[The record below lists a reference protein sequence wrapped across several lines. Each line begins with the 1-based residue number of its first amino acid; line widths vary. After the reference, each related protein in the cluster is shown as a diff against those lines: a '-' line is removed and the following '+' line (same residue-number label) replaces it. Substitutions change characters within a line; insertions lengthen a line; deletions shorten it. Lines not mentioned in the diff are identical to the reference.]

1 MNTAVNRVFGTAL
14 ALGSLLI
21 GTCAAHG
28 QYAPTQTTP
37 RTSNP
42 VPASVRLPQS
52 AEQRLAAMDKDGNG
66 TISEDEYEDSITNIF
81 RDLDADHNNRV
92 SADELS
98 SASAPQHEGML
109 SPADRIRRIDMLP
122 EPWRTFTLVNPVVY
136 LVSGMRWSF
145 YGISD
150 VNVGLSA
157 AAILGFLV
165 LCLLTVWWIFR
176 TGYKLKA

>member
-1 MNTAVNRVFGTAL
+1 MNTAVTRVVGTAL

-66 TISEDEYEDSITNIF
+66 TISEDEYEDAIANIF

-109 SPADRIRRIDMLP
+109 SPADRIRRIDMNTDGELT
-122 EPWRTFTLVNPVVY
+122 EEELKRGAEKAFQILDTNGDDALD
-136 LVSGMRWSF
+136 LGELKSG
-145 YGISD
+145 G
-150 VNVGLSA
+150 G
-157 AAILGFLV
+157 
-165 LCLLTVWWIFR
+165 
-176 TGYKLKA
+176 

>member
-1 MNTAVNRVFGTAL
+1 MNTAVTRVVGTAL

-66 TISEDEYEDSITNIF
+66 TISEDEYEDSIANIF

-109 SPADRIRRIDMLP
+109 SPADRIRRIDMNTDGELT
-122 EPWRTFTLVNPVVY
+122 EEELSRGAEKAFQILDTNGDDALD
-136 LVSGMRWSF
+136 LGELKSG
-145 YGISD
+145 G
-150 VNVGLSA
+150 G
-157 AAILGFLV
+157 
-165 LCLLTVWWIFR
+165 
-176 TGYKLKA
+176 

>member
-109 SPADRIRRIDMLP
+109 SPADRIRRIDMNTDGELT
-122 EPWRTFTLVNPVVY
+122 EEELQRGAEKAFSILDTNGDDALD
-136 LVSGMRWSF
+136 LGELKSG
-145 YGISD
+145 G
-150 VNVGLSA
+150 G
-157 AAILGFLV
+157 
-165 LCLLTVWWIFR
+165 
-176 TGYKLKA
+176 

>member
-1 MNTAVNRVFGTAL
+1 MNTAVTRVFGTAL

-28 QYAPTQTTP
+28 QYAPTQSTP

-66 TISEDEYEDSITNIF
+66 TISEDEYEDAIANIF

-109 SPADRIRRIDMLP
+109 SPADRIRRIDMNNDGELT
-122 EPWRTFTLVNPVVY
+122 EEELKRGAETAFHILDT
-136 LVSGMRWSF
+136 SG
-145 YGISD
+145 D
-150 VNVGLSA
+150 DALD
-157 AAILGFLV
+157 LGE
-165 LCLLTVWWIFR
+165 
-176 TGYKLKA
+176 LKSGGG

>member
-1 MNTAVNRVFGTAL
+1 MNTAVTRVFGTAL

-66 TISEDEYEDSITNIF
+66 TISEDEYEDSIANIF

-109 SPADRIRRIDMLP
+109 SPADRIRRIDMNTDGELT
-122 EPWRTFTLVNPVVY
+122 EEELSRGAEKAFQILDTNGDDALD
-136 LVSGMRWSF
+136 LGELKSG
-145 YGISD
+145 G
-150 VNVGLSA
+150 G
-157 AAILGFLV
+157 
-165 LCLLTVWWIFR
+165 
-176 TGYKLKA
+176 

>member
-1 MNTAVNRVFGTAL
+1 MNTAVTRVFGTAL

-28 QYAPTQTTP
+28 QYAPTQSTP

-66 TISEDEYEDSITNIF
+66 TISEDEYEDSIANIF

-109 SPADRIRRIDMLP
+109 SPADRIRRIDMNTDGELT
-122 EPWRTFTLVNPVVY
+122 EEELSRGAEKAFQILDTNGDDALD
-136 LVSGMRWSF
+136 LGELKSG
-145 YGISD
+145 G
-150 VNVGLSA
+150 G
-157 AAILGFLV
+157 
-165 LCLLTVWWIFR
+165 
-176 TGYKLKA
+176 

>member
-1 MNTAVNRVFGTAL
+1 MNTAVTRVVGTAL

-66 TISEDEYEDSITNIF
+66 TISEDEYEDAIANIF

-109 SPADRIRRIDMLP
+109 SPADRIRRIDMNTDGELT
-122 EPWRTFTLVNPVVY
+122 EEELSRGAEKAFQILDTNGDDALD
-136 LVSGMRWSF
+136 LGELKSG
-145 YGISD
+145 G
-150 VNVGLSA
+150 G
-157 AAILGFLV
+157 
-165 LCLLTVWWIFR
+165 
-176 TGYKLKA
+176 

>member
-66 TISEDEYEDSITNIF
+66 TISEDEYEDSIANIF

-109 SPADRIRRIDMLP
+109 SPADRIRRIDMNTDGELT
-122 EPWRTFTLVNPVVY
+122 EEELSRGAEKAFQILDTNGDDALD
-136 LVSGMRWSF
+136 LGELKSG
-145 YGISD
+145 G
-150 VNVGLSA
+150 G
-157 AAILGFLV
+157 
-165 LCLLTVWWIFR
+165 
-176 TGYKLKA
+176 

>member
-1 MNTAVNRVFGTAL
+1 MNTAVTRVFGTAL

-66 TISEDEYEDSITNIF
+66 TISEDEYEDAIANIF

-109 SPADRIRRIDMLP
+109 SPADRIRRIDMNNDGELT
-122 EPWRTFTLVNPVVY
+122 EEELKRGAETAFHNLDT
-136 LVSGMRWSF
+136 SG
-145 YGISD
+145 D
-150 VNVGLSA
+150 DALD
-157 AAILGFLV
+157 LGE
-165 LCLLTVWWIFR
+165 
-176 TGYKLKA
+176 LKSGGG

>member
-1 MNTAVNRVFGTAL
+1 MLCFLVLTAVTFSLFGFIIGIWADSFQRL
-14 ALGSLLI
+14 QVIPLLI
-21 GTCAAHG
+21 I
-28 QYAPTQTTP
+28 TP
-37 RTSNP
+37 LTFLGGAFYS
-42 VPASVRLPQS
+42 
-52 AEQRLAAMDKDGNG
+52 
-66 TISEDEYEDSITNIF
+66 
-81 RDLDADHNNRV
+81 
-92 SADELS
+92 
-98 SASAPQHEGML
+98 
-109 SPADRIRRIDMLP
+109 IDMLP

>member
-1 MNTAVNRVFGTAL
+1 MNTAVTRVFGTAL

-66 TISEDEYEDSITNIF
+66 TISEDEYEDAIANIF

-109 SPADRIRRIDMLP
+109 SPADRIRRIDMNTDGELT
-122 EPWRTFTLVNPVVY
+122 EEELSRGAEKAFQILDTNGDDALD
-136 LVSGMRWSF
+136 LGELKSG
-145 YGISD
+145 G
-150 VNVGLSA
+150 G
-157 AAILGFLV
+157 
-165 LCLLTVWWIFR
+165 
-176 TGYKLKA
+176 

>member
-1 MNTAVNRVFGTAL
+1 MNTAVTRVFGTAL

-28 QYAPTQTTP
+28 QYNPTQGTP

-66 TISEDEYEDSITNIF
+66 TISEDEYEDAIANIF

-109 SPADRIRRIDMLP
+109 SPADRIRRIDMNNDGELT
-122 EPWRTFTLVNPVVY
+122 EEELKRGAEKAFQILDTNGDDALD
-136 LVSGMRWSF
+136 LGELKSG
-145 YGISD
+145 G
-150 VNVGLSA
+150 G
-157 AAILGFLV
+157 
-165 LCLLTVWWIFR
+165 
-176 TGYKLKA
+176 

>member
-1 MNTAVNRVFGTAL
+1 MNTAVTRVFGTAL

-109 SPADRIRRIDMLP
+109 SPADRIRRIDMNTDGELT
-122 EPWRTFTLVNPVVY
+122 EEELSRGAEKAFQILDTNGDDALD
-136 LVSGMRWSF
+136 LGELKSG
-145 YGISD
+145 G
-150 VNVGLSA
+150 G
-157 AAILGFLV
+157 
-165 LCLLTVWWIFR
+165 
-176 TGYKLKA
+176 